1 MAGDLLR
8 DMNPNKIQARNNRV
22 NNAFSN
28 NFFENVILY
37 KTHRLKK
44 KNSELVLAELS
55 PGKVIGP
62 DGMSLSK

>member
-22 NNAFSN
+22 NNTFSN